1 MLGFFGGS
9 LSKKLRKLHF
19 ALLPLTMLVLDTPG
33 WGSPVTFAQYLE
45 PGGTQDYT
53 LTNNGTGNVLHGS
66 SAVDFFY
73 ENVNGTLPVALQGLV
88 HATLTIDA
96 TSNTTDVIGSS
107 NISESGFTGTFTI
120 LDDSTVNGQNNL
132 LSGSFSTL
140 ATISGTN
147 GGTSANFGDS
157 TPTLTEVTFNS
168 AFINFGA
175 TPLTEAFA
183 ISFSSVTP
191 QLVNGA
197 GSFLAAFTAA
207 GSGTFS
213 SDPPPSAVTASP
225 EPVSFLSMFS
235 GLLAIA
241 PFGMR
246 RLRSKA

>member
-1 MLGFFGGS
+1 MLILEG
-9 LSKKLRKLHF
+9 
-19 ALLPLTMLVLDTPG
+19 PG
-33 WGSPVTFAQYLE
+33 WGSPLTFAQFLE
-45 PGGTQDYT
+45 PGGSQDYT

-66 SAVDFFY
+66 SAIDFFY
-73 ENVNGTLPVALQGLV
+73 ENINGTLPGALQGLV

-96 TSNTTDVIGSS
+96 TSTTMDLISGS

-120 LDDSTVNGQNNL
+120 LDDSMVNSQNNL

-157 TPTLTEVTFNS
+157 TPTLAEVTFNS
-168 AFINFGA
+168 AFIDFSP

-191 QLVNGA
+191 SLVNGT
-197 GSFLAAFTAA
+197 GNFLAAFTAA

-213 SDPPPSAVTASP
+213 SDPPPSADTAP
-225 EPVSFLSMFS
+225 EPVSFLSMCL
-235 GLLAIA
+235 GLLTLALY
-241 PFGMR
+241 
-246 RLRSKA
+246 RLRQLRAKA